1 VIRFSAAARTPAID
15 ARLDHLD
22 AQRFAA
28 RLWRHDD
35 TLWGDDPEHRRVA
48 ANRLGWL
55 DVAAAMRAE
64 TEGLRTFAAKVASDG
79 YTHVVL
85 LGMGGSSLAPEVLR
99 LTLGVAPGGLE
110 LAVLDNTSP
119 EAVRAVANA
128 HDPHRT
134 LFLVSSK
141 SGGTL
146 EVTSFEKYFFEWV
159 RAARGDQAGRSFVAI
174 TDPGTPL
181 EQLAHARG
189 YRRTFVNPPDI
200 GGRYSALSF
209 FGLVPA
215 ALIKADLDALLEGA
229 IQESVASGAD
239 VPARDHPALTLG
251 TAMGELSLAGRTKL
265 TLVLPAELA
274 ALGSWIEQL
283 VAESTGKRSRGIV
296 PITDEPLGTPEQ
308 YGRDRLFAAFEPDA
322 LPPAEALRL
331 QTLEGASQAVLKW
344 SRRGVPGGGNGT
356 QATSTASLARVLG
369 GEFVRWEIA
378 TAVAGAILSVDP
390 FDEPNVAE
398 AKQASQDVLKR
409 WLGSGRFDPPSIPPL
424 ARAGD
429 VQVFAPPAVASHLRE
444 AANSGPYAAAA
455 TLLGLG
461 RPGDYLALLAY
472 LHRTRERHE
481 RLQKLRV
488 VLRDSSRLA
497 TTVGYGPRFLHS
509 TGQLHK
515 GGPNSGVF
523 LQITA
528 DEGEDEAIP
537 GEKYGFATLRRAQA
551 DGDYQVLE
559 KRERRVARLHLGAR
573 IEESLDALIAAV
585 ETRARAYK

>member
-1 VIRFSAAARTPAID
+1 MIRFSASARTPAVG
-15 ARLDHLD
+15 ARLDQLD
-22 AQRFAA
+22 EQRFAA

-35 TLWGDDPEHRRVA
+35 TLWGADPEHRRVA

-55 DVAAAMRAE
+55 EVAERMRAE
-64 TEGLRTFAAKVASDG
+64 LEGLRAFAAKAAADG
-79 YTHVVL
+79 FTHAVL

-99 LTLGVAPGGLE
+99 LTLGVGAGALE

-119 EAVRAVANA
+119 EAVRAVADA
-128 HDPHRT
+128 HDPRRT

-159 RAARGDQAGRSFVAI
+159 RAAKGDQAGRSFVAI
-174 TDPGTPL
+174 TDPGTSL
-181 EQLAHARG
+181 EQLAHTRG

-215 ALIKADLDALLEGA
+215 ALIGADLDALLEGA
-229 IQESVASGAD
+229 AAEAAASGPE
-239 VPARDHPALTLG
+239 VPAHDHPALTLG
-251 TAMGELSLAGRTKL
+251 AAMGELGLAGRTKL

-283 VAESTGKRSRGIV
+283 VAESTGKRGRGIV
-296 PITDEPLGTPEQ
+296 PVTEEPLGLPEQ
-308 YGRDRLFAAFEPDA
+308 YGRDRLFAAIEPDA
-322 LPPAEALRL
+322 LAPADSARLTAL
-331 QTLEGASQAVLKW
+331 ESSGQAVLKW
-344 SRRGVPGGGNGT
+344 SRRAEAPGSNGRS
-356 QATSTASLARVLG
+356 APSLARVLG
-369 GEFVRWEIA
+369 GEFLRWEIA
-378 TAVAGAILSVDP
+378 TAAAGAILALDP

-398 AKQASQDVLKR
+398 AKQATQEVLKR
-409 WLGSGRFDPPSIPPL
+409 WLATGRFDPPAPTAL
-424 ARAGD
+424 ARAGE
-429 VQVFAPPAVASHLRE
+429 VQLFAPTAVAPLLRD
-444 AANSGPYAAAA
+444 SGAGGPFAAAA
-455 TLLGLG
+455 MLLSVGKQ
-461 RPGDYLALLAY
+461 GDYLALLAY
-472 LHRTRERHE
+472 MFRKRERHD
-481 RLQKLRV
+481 RLQSLRV

-497 TTVGYGPRFLHS
+497 TTLGYGPRFLHS

-515 GGPNSGVF
+515 GGPNTGLY
-523 LQITA
+523 LQLTA

-559 KRERRVARLHLGAR
+559 RRERRVARLHLGAKV
-573 IEESLDALIAAV
+573 EESLDALISAV
-585 ETRARAYK
+585 EARARAIR